1 MFKRKCFCNQIA
13 HHCEIYG
20 SKEYNTIRPFSPSVT
35 KLNVAV
41 HENGCMSSFAKQ
53 MCHGKFK
60 GELGGSIQNH
70 FVRLCRPHFFL
81 CMKHIGKPLS
91 MSCFV
96 IKSTNNMD
104 QLDCLQSSGPI
115 CGFETTWAFP
125 CTIARV

>member
-41 HENGCMSSFAKQ
+41 RENGCMSSFAKQ

-60 GELGGSIQNH
+60 GGGGSIQDH
-70 FVRLCRPHFFL
+70 FVWFCSLHIFL
-81 CMKHIGKPLS
+81 CMENW
-91 MSCFV
+91 
-96 IKSTNNMD
+96 KSFD
-104 QLDCLQSSGPI
+104 YEQVLH
-115 CGFETTWAFP
+115 
-125 CTIARV
+125 